1 MCIRDRPRTS
11 PFQGDGG
18 DSNSPGGTCSL
29 PRLSCGRGGS
39 GSAWAHSSVEEHL
52 PYKQGVG
59 GSSPPA
65 PTVPSARRGCEYRS
79 SAKAH
84 QARVEVVQYLHRGG
98 VVQLVGTPA
107 CHAGGR
113 GFESRRS
120 RLVDPQGCHAPGDP
134 FLSRGTSFFPYR
146 RRRNPLSITT
156 REAPVSAITAIHRVR
171 NPGNTSSVATTLR
184 PRAKEMFWRTTL
196 RAARERRRIWGMRAR
211 SSVMRAMS
219 AVSKAVSVPAA
230 PMAIPTE

>member
-1 MCIRDRPRTS
+1 MICPYFSIIFLVLISYLLFNRFFFVKQKTAYEIRLSLVGSEMCIRDRPRTS

-52 PYKQGVG
+52 PYKQGGG
-59 GSSPPA
+59 GSSLPA
-65 PTVPSARRGCEYRS
+65 LTVPYAGRGCEDRR

-84 QARVEVVQYLHRGG
+84 RACVEVVQSLHRGG

-107 CHAGGR
+107 CHAAGR

-120 RLVDPQGCHAPGDP
+120 RLVDPQGWLMLLGILLFP
-134 FLSRGTSFFPYR
+134 GTSPSFR
-146 RRRNPLSITT
+146 TAGGAT
-156 REAPVSAITAIHRVR
+156 R
-171 NPGNTSSVATTLR
+171 
-184 PRAKEMFWRTTL
+184 
-196 RAARERRRIWGMRAR
+196 
-211 SSVMRAMS
+211 
-219 AVSKAVSVPAA
+219 
-230 PMAIPTE
+230 